1 MKMKPMNM
9 TMLLASVAIGCLLG
23 AALGYYG
30 QCSSGTCPLTSTC
43 WRGSL
48 YGGVMGL
55 VFYMLSG
62 NGGSAVMKQSTK
74 NVTLIGENEFDKEVV
89 QSVEPVLV
97 DFFATWCGPC
107 KALAPVVDDL
117 AGQFKG
123 RIKFVNIN
131 ADEARTLT
139 QRYHVDGLPTLM
151 MFQNGKVTDAI
162 VGLLPS
168 EELKVRLNAAVQR
181 KESAMA
187 PTAGVQLPL
196 VGN

>member
-1 MKMKPMNM
+1 
-9 TMLLASVAIGCLLG
+9 MLLASVVIGCLLG

-30 QCSSGTCPLTSTC
+30 QCSSGTCPLTSTW

-55 VFYMLSG
+55 IFYMLSG
-62 NGGSAVMKQSTK
+62 SGGSAVMNQSTK
-74 NVTLIGENEFDKEVV
+74 NVTLINENDFDKEVI
-89 QSVEPVLV
+89 QSAEPVLV

-123 RIKFVNIN
+123 RIKFIKIN

-139 QRYHVDGLPTLM
+139 QRYQVDGLPTLI
-151 MFQNGKVTDAI
+151 MFQNGKVTDTI
-162 VGLLPS
+162 VGMLPS
-168 EELKVRLNAAVQR
+168 EELKMRLDAVVQR
-181 KESAMA
+181 KASTKA
-187 PTAGVQLPL
+187 PTSGAQLPL

>member
-1 MKMKPMNM
+1 
-9 TMLLASVAIGCLLG
+9 
-23 AALGYYG
+23 
-30 QCSSGTCPLTSTC
+30 
-43 WRGSL
+43 
-48 YGGVMGL
+48 
-55 VFYMLSG
+55 
-62 NGGSAVMKQSTK
+62 
-74 NVTLIGENEFDKEVV
+74 
-89 QSVEPVLV
+89 
-97 DFFATWCGPC
+97 
-107 KALAPVVDDL
+107 VDDL